1 MTPDEIRDHD
11 GDECPETELRDA
23 QLRSLGMML
32 AGFAHELNTPLGVIA
47 SACDSLG
54 RCHAR
59 LAELARKTTLETSD
73 VEELRAVL
81 RSIQSGEPLL
91 ETGLERAQA
100 LVREL
105 RLAARPDLDQPD
117 EPVALV
123 DVLEGDLVLLQ
134 PLLRQGITVERR
146 FDARPTVRG
155 RAAMLGQVFFNL
167 MRNAAQAMQE
177 DGGTIT
183 VSVTEVDDQASVTVA
198 DTGPGVPAAVL
209 DRLFRE
215 EVTTKCPDTGTGLGL
230 FLSRK
235 VLERHCGTISAENR
249 PEGGAVFT
257 VTLPLA

>member
-1 MTPDEIRDHD
+1 MTPDEIRDHE

-32 AGFAHELNTPLGVIA
+32 AGFAHELNTPLGVVA
-47 SACDSLG
+47 SACDSLR

-59 LAELARKTTLETSD
+59 LADLARKSALEAGD
-73 VEELRAVL
+73 VEELRGLL
-81 RSIQSGEPLL
+81 RSIQAGEPLL
-91 ETGLERAQA
+91 ETALERAQA
-100 LVREL
+100 VVREL

-134 PLLRQGITVERR
+134 PLLRQGVTVERR

-167 MRNAAQAMQE
+167 LRNAVQAMGE

-183 VSVTEVDDQASVTVA
+183 VSLAEVDDHAMVTVT
-198 DTGPGVPAAVL
+198 DTGPGVPEDL
-209 DRLFRE
+209 LGRLFRE

-235 VLERHCGTISAENR
+235 VLQRHGGTITAANR